1 MERCG
6 FATAPYNFMSYQKIN
21 EFTKSQRKE
30 VPEIMTGQT
39 VKVHQ
44 KVKEGDKE
52 RIQIF
57 EGLVIALHAG
67 HGQSATFTVRKVSDG
82 IGVERIFPLHS
93 PAIDKIEVTKTSKVR
108 RSKLYYMR
116 KRDIRVKE
124 DSDQHDKYLKRAAV
138 IDQKRKVDREKK
150 KAEDERRAAI
160 KAERE
165 AKAAAKAKAEAD
177 AKKEEAKPAEKPK
190 EEKK

>member
-1 MERCG
+1 
-6 FATAPYNFMSYQKIN
+6 MSYQKIN
-21 EFTKSQRKE
+21 EFTKNQRRE
-30 VPEIMTGQT
+30 VPEIKPGQT

-52 RIQIF
+52 RVQIF
-57 EGLVIALHAG
+57 EGLVIAQHAG
-67 HGQSATFTVRKVSDG
+67 RGQSATFTVRKVSNG
-82 IGVERIFPLHS
+82 VGVERIFPLHS

-108 RSKLYYMR
+108 RAKLFYIR

-124 DSDQHDKYLKRAAV
+124 DSEQHEKYLKRAAQ
-138 IDQKRKVDREKK
+138 IDQQRKIEREKK

-160 KAERE
+160 KKERE
-165 AKAAAKAKAEAD
+165 AKEAAKAKAEAE
-177 AKKEEAKPAEKPK
+177 AKKAETVTAEKPK